1 MCARPVI
8 GVPADRRILDPH
20 PFHMVGEKYVAAI
33 RDGANALPFLIPAL
47 GDSVDLDTV
56 LAHVDGLLLTG
67 SPSNIEPHHYEGEA
81 SKPGT
86 MHDPHRDATTLPL
99 AEKALAA
106 GVPLFAIC
114 RGFQELNV
122 VLGGSLHQLVHEVPG
137 YHSHKENPDAPLDVR
152 YGPSHPVTLLEGGLL
167 RKLAGSGTI
176 EVNSLHSQGVARLA
190 DGVTVEAVA
199 DDGLIEGFHVD
210 GVKAFALAVQWHPE
224 WQVSRD
230 PFSLAMFKAFGDACR
245 EYAAGSQNR
254 KVKGVA

>member
-8 GVPADRRILDPH
+8 GVPADRRILAPH

-33 RDGANALPFLIPAL
+33 RDGADALPFLIPAL
-47 GDSVDLDTV
+47 GDSLDLDAV

-67 SPSNIEPHHYEGEA
+67 SPSNVEPRHYDGEA

-86 MHDPHRDATTLPL
+86 MHDPYRDATTLPL
-99 AEKALAA
+99 VDKALAA

-122 VLGGSLHQLVHEVPG
+122 VLGGSLHQRVHEVPG
-137 YHSHKENPDAPLDVR
+137 YHSHNENPDDALDVK
-152 YGPSHPVTLLEGGLL
+152 YGPSHPVTLLEGGML
-167 RKLAGSGTI
+167 RELAGTETV

-210 GVKAFALAVQWHPE
+210 GAKAFALAVQWHPE
-224 WQVSRD
+224 WQVSEN
-230 PFSLAMFKAFGDACR
+230 PFSLAIFKAFGDACR
-245 EYAAGSQNR
+245 LYAARSQNG
-254 KVKGVA
+254 KVKSVV